1 MVWFKVI
8 IWFYRPSEWLETI
21 NEKEAPLVNTE
32 GAESEEEDSE
42 DSDFSLGGNP
52 NRRRLYVE
60 SDDDEEDD

>member
-8 IWFYRPSEWLETI
+8 IWFYRPSEWLEPT
-21 NEKEAPLVNTE
+21 NEKEAPIVNDE

>member
-8 IWFYRPSEWLETI
+8 IWFYRPSEWLETT
-21 NEKEAPLVNTE
+21 NEKEAPIVNIE

-60 SDDDEEDD
+60 SDDDDEDD